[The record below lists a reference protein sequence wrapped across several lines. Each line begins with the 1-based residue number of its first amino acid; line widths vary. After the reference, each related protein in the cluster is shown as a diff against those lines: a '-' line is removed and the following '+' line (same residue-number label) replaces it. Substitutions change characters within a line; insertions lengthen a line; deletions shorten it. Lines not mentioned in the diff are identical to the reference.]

1 MSNNPYRPPESNLD
15 LPVKQLRESIWWKVY
30 FVLSILMTLLAFL
43 GVALV
48 DGLTVSVFDYVDSGF
63 SLVALIG
70 VFGFAFSI
78 PIGKPDIWS
87 YFFYLFVVETLFYSL
102 ALPIS
107 GEARFG
113 EVAKFDGM
121 YAFETAYLV
130 PLIWA
135 LYLYAFKRN
144 KLWENA

>member
-1 MSNNPYRPPESNLD
+1 
-15 LPVKQLRESIWWKVY
+15 
-30 FVLSILMTLLAFL
+30 MTLLAFI

-48 DGLTVSVFDYVDSGF
+48 DGLTVSVFDYVDSSL

-78 PIGKPDIWS
+78 PIGKPNIWG
-87 YFFYLFVVETLFYSL
+87 YFFYLIVVESLFYNL
-102 ALPIS
+102 ALPVS

-121 YAFETAYLV
+121 YAFEIAYLV

-144 KLWENA
+144 KLWEDT